1 MKIVA
6 SFKDLSSCIEFKKK
20 QITINNNKIKN
31 LHKEEFSMNHTNLNQ
46 QELSTGFSD
55 EEKNIKFGCD
65 YIVEREGA
73 NYKFAF
79 LSKDFNLWVLESENT
94 KEFK

>member
-1 MKIVA
+1 
-6 SFKDLSSCIEFKKK
+6 
-20 QITINNNKIKN
+20 
-31 LHKEEFSMNHTNLNQ
+31 MNHTNLNQ